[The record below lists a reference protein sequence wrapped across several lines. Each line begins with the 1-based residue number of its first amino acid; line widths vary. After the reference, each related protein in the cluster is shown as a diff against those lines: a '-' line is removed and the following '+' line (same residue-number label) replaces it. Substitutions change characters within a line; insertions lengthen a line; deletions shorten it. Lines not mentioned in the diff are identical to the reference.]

1 MYYLQIQEKLNF
13 IAENAASGSIKDEL
27 MVITKQYTSDKLK
40 QVVNITLETY
50 QIFYNMYKG
59 MSGPYGH
66 IANLMKEGQNGNHV
80 AQVEQKQ
87 YSPVIFTLSC

>member
-40 QVVNITLETY
+40 QVVNIILETY
-50 QIFYNMYKG
+50 QIFYN
-59 MSGPYGH
+59 SLARTD
-66 IANLMKEGQNGNHV
+66 I
-80 AQVEQKQ
+80 
-87 YSPVIFTLSC
+87 